1 MAELT
6 WDFAIDVPEDWYR
19 WECYP
24 ERRAESDAAQVDARI
39 AAEPELAKHRAQ
51 ILEVLAD
58 FGAHADGCFAYAAA
72 TRWEAAEDAPDVAHL
87 MVAGGARH
95 DPHSSEKEIAY
106 LREVM
111 AKPVEGDV
119 TSRVVEEVALDAGS
133 AVRVGVLVKAP
144 GSGRGDP
151 TVVLDTIQYWVP
163 VPQRDEMI
171 VIVGTTP
178 SLGPRDEFAATIDAA
193 AASLRFTYFD

>member
-1 MAELT
+1 VAELT
-6 WDFAIDVPEDWYR
+6 WDFAMDVPEDWYR

-39 AAEPELAKHRAQ
+39 TAEPELARHRAQ

-72 TRWEAAEDAPDVAHL
+72 TRWEPAGDAPEVAHL

-95 DPHSSEKEIAY
+95 DPDSSDNEIAH
-106 LREVM
+106 LREAL
-111 AKPVEGDV
+111 AKPVDGDV
-119 TSRVVEEVALDAGS
+119 TARVVEKIALDAGP
-133 AVRVGVLVKAP
+133 AVRVHVLAKAP

-193 AASLRFTYFD
+193 ASSLRFTYFN